1 MIKAGQHVFDCLAGE
16 DVGSMHWSMHCFA
29 PVCCS
34 FLPCRLNAFSFS
46 SFSFHSFCNF
56 FTPAFQASSRK
67 KRASPVLHSPFNA
80 GVVSRSS
87 PRDEVYLGWGSV
99 RWVGH
104 TTHKWELLP
113 FDLKKSDALDAL
125 YEAW

>member
-67 KRASPVLHSPFNA
+67 KEPLQCCILLSMQAWYPGPVREMRCILG
-80 GVVSRSS
+80 GVPSG
-87 PRDEVYLGWGSV
+87 GWGT
-99 RWVGH
+99 RH
-104 TTHKWELLP
+104 TSGNSYLLI
-113 FDLKKSDALDAL
+113 
-125 YEAW
+125 

>member
-1 MIKAGQHVFDCLAGE
+1 M
-16 DVGSMHWSMHCFA
+16 
-29 PVCCS
+29 
-34 FLPCRLNAFSFS
+34 
-46 SFSFHSFCNF
+46 
-56 FTPAFQASSRK
+56 
-67 KRASPVLHSPFNA
+67 LHSPFNA

>member
-1 MIKAGQHVFDCLAGE
+1 MEC
-16 DVGSMHWSMHCFA
+16 SA

-34 FLPCRLNAFSFS
+34 FPPCRLNAFSFS
-46 SFSFHSFCNF
+46 SFSFHSFCIF
-56 FTPAFQASSRK
+56 FTPAFHSLQQK
-67 KRASPVLHSPFNA
+67 KRASPALHSPFNA
-80 GVVSRSS
+80 GVVSRSRSS

-113 FDLKKSDALDAL
+113 FDLKKTDARDAL
-125 YEAW
+125 YEV